1 MQKSAHAIRDARS
14 YLASNRLSEPQIRIG
29 QDPVWTWT
37 ALFLLFTAL
46 GLLKFSY
53 LYLDDLARERI
64 GTALVRGIEELTGA
78 YTAFVLLPLIV
89 WFARKF
95 SWHRTQWIRF
105 FAGQLTGAVC
115 YSLAHTT
122 LMALSRAAI
131 FPLFGLGRYDYGNMA
146 FRYPMEF
153 SGDLSGYAIIVGF
166 FYFFRRLREAQQREI
181 VAAQLE
187 ARLAEA
193 QLENLR
199 LQLNPHFLFNTL
211 NMISSVMYENVRTA
225 DAMITRLSDLL
236 RFTLRAESKPE
247 IRFAEE
253 LEITRMYLE
262 IMKAR
267 FEDKLQ
273 VKYEVETG
281 VQEALIPQ
289 LILQPL
295 VENAVRHGMN
305 EESGLRII
313 VKAARER
320 DALVI
325 HISDNGPGIADRGE
339 ALGTKAGIGLANT
352 RVRLEQLYGLEQRLE
367 IADEAG
373 NGTDVTLTLPF
384 KAARAAA
391 S

>member
-1 MQKSAHAIRDARS
+1 
-14 YLASNRLSEPQIRIG
+14 
-29 QDPVWTWT
+29 
-37 ALFLLFTAL
+37 
-46 GLLKFSY
+46 
-53 LYLDDLARERI
+53 
-64 GTALVRGIEELTGA
+64 
-78 YTAFVLLPLIV
+78 
-89 WFARKF
+89 
-95 SWHRTQWIRF
+95 
-105 FAGQLTGAVC
+105 
-115 YSLAHTT
+115 
-122 LMALSRAAI
+122 MALSRAAI
-131 FPLFGLGRYDYGNMA
+131 FPLFGLGRYDYGIMV

-211 NMISSVMYENVRTA
+211 NMISSVMYEDAKTA

-247 IRFAEE
+247 IRVDEE

-305 EESGLRII
+305 EESGLRIT

-320 DALVI
+320 DDLVI
-325 HISDNGPGIADRGE
+325 HISDNGPGIADRG

-352 RVRLEQLYGLEQRLE
+352 RARLEQLYGLEQRLE
-367 IADEAG
+367 IAGEAG
-373 NGTDVTLTLPF
+373 SGTNVTLTLPF
-384 KAARAAA
+384 KAARAVA